1 MLKHKKFNIHFEV
14 LYNWEKW
21 LLRMNRTHH
30 NPSKF
35 TQIAGIISGKLDLL
49 FIDDQI
55 QRFREYFHTIMI
67 KSLVGI
73 VLFSTLFAKK
83 GQGISGTCRLLLVW
97 DSRIQKTNSSLL
109 SIMKDQQKNQLANIF
124 CEYLQKELSIKVQGE
139 PLKL

>member
-1 MLKHKKFNIHFEV
+1 MLKHKKFKIHFEV

-83 GQGISGTCRLLLVW
+83 GQDISGTRRCIVSLGFSNSKNKSLPFINQERSAEKSISEYFL
-97 DSRIQKTNSSLL
+97 RIFAKR
-109 SIMKDQQKNQLANIF
+109 A
-124 CEYLQKELSIKVQGE
+124 VH
-139 PLKL
+139 